1 MKCINKMRLLCLCG
15 IAAVFMSGCG
25 QTVVSYDN
33 PYDIYSTSAD
43 YGLASEGAGSE
54 KTYFSQ
60 NLCVADDVN
69 IGNDTTD
76 SQVAEGAGTFN
87 LATNTVTYAQNIY
100 EKLYPAS
107 TTKILTAYI
116 ALKYGNL
123 EDYVT
128 VSENAADQ
136 ASDSSVCGLK
146 AGDVVQL
153 KDLLYGMMLKSGN
166 DAAIAIAE
174 HIGGSVEGFAD
185 MMNQEALA
193 MGASRSHFVNPNGLP
208 DENHYTSVYDLYLIF
223 QNAVQDQTFL
233 DIISTMSYDVVYTDV
248 NGAGVERT
256 WENTNQYLTG
266 KEKAPEGITVVG
278 GKTGTTGA
286 AGYCLVLYSYNASGH
301 HSVTAASGNIVY
313 LDKSQKHMYELNNK
327 VRLINVM
334 DYPIDNCDE
343 FLGFLCGIVSQDHD
357 LEEMYLDSFLT
368 IAFAETDDEIQH
380 AIEKLDI
387 ISEKYNVKFILSV
400 SRDESRLPECAKAK
414 IVISL

>member
-1 MKCINKMRLLCLCG
+1 MRLLCLCG

-25 QTVVSYDN
+25 QTAVSYDN

-153 KDLLYGMMLKSGN
+153 KDLYM
-166 DAAIAIAE
+166 A
-174 HIGGSVEGFAD
+174 
-185 MMNQEALA
+185 
-193 MGASRSHFVNPNGLP
+193 
-208 DENHYTSVYDLYLIF
+208 
-223 QNAVQDQTFL
+223 
-233 DIISTMSYDVVYTDV
+233 
-248 NGAGVERT
+248 
-256 WENTNQYLTG
+256 
-266 KEKAPEGITVVG
+266 
-278 GKTGTTGA
+278 
-286 AGYCLVLYSYNASGH
+286 
-301 HSVTAASGNIVY
+301 
-313 LDKSQKHMYELNNK
+313 
-327 VRLINVM
+327 
-334 DYPIDNCDE
+334 
-343 FLGFLCGIVSQDHD
+343 
-357 LEEMYLDSFLT
+357 
-368 IAFAETDDEIQH
+368 
-380 AIEKLDI
+380 
-387 ISEKYNVKFILSV
+387 
-400 SRDESRLPECAKAK
+400 
-414 IVISL
+414 

>member
-193 MGASRSHFVNPNGLP
+193 MGASRSHFVNPNGLHNN
-208 DENHYTSVYDLYLIF
+208 DHYTTAYDLYLIF
-223 QNAVQDQTFL
+223 KEAVKHEEFVDTVSSKDYTMTYTTAKKTQINEYMQ
-233 DIISTMSYDVVYTDV
+233 STNY
-248 NGAGVERT
+248 
-256 WENTNQYLTG
+256 YLLN
-266 KEKAPEGITVVG
+266 EFPVPEGVVMYG
-278 GKTGTTGA
+278 GKTGTTSMAKSCLILMTKNKKGERFFSVVLGA
-286 AGYCLVLYSYNASGH
+286 ETKDMLYSSM
-301 HSVTAASGNIVY
+301 SQLLEKTAN
-313 LDKSQKHMYELNNK
+313 
-327 VRLINVM
+327 
-334 DYPIDNCDE
+334 
-343 FLGFLCGIVSQDHD
+343 
-357 LEEMYLDSFLT
+357 
-368 IAFAETDDEIQH
+368 
-380 AIEKLDI
+380 
-387 ISEKYNVKFILSV
+387 
-400 SRDESRLPECAKAK
+400 
-414 IVISL
+414 

>member
-25 QTVVSYDN
+25 QTAVSYDN

-60 NLCVADDVN
+60 NLCVADNVN

-193 MGASRSHFVNPNGLP
+193 MGAKIPFCQSKR
-208 DENHYTSVYDLYLIF
+208 TS
-223 QNAVQDQTFL
+223 
-233 DIISTMSYDVVYTDV
+233 
-248 NGAGVERT
+248 G
-256 WENTNQYLTG
+256 
-266 KEKAPEGITVVG
+266 
-278 GKTGTTGA
+278 
-286 AGYCLVLYSYNASGH
+286 
-301 HSVTAASGNIVY
+301 
-313 LDKSQKHMYELNNK
+313 
-327 VRLINVM
+327 
-334 DYPIDNCDE
+334 
-343 FLGFLCGIVSQDHD
+343 
-357 LEEMYLDSFLT
+357 
-368 IAFAETDDEIQH
+368 
-380 AIEKLDI
+380 
-387 ISEKYNVKFILSV
+387 
-400 SRDESRLPECAKAK
+400 
-414 IVISL
+414 

>member
-193 MGASRSHFVNPNGLP
+193 MGASRSHFVNPNGLHNN
-208 DENHYTSVYDLYLIF
+208 DHYTTAYDLYLIF
-223 QNAVQDQTFL
+223 KEAVKHEEFVDTVSSKDYTMTYTTAKKTQINEYMQ
-233 DIISTMSYDVVYTDV
+233 STNY
-248 NGAGVERT
+248 
-256 WENTNQYLTG
+256 YLLN
-266 KEKAPEGITVVG
+266 EFPVPEGVVMYG
-278 GKTGTTGA
+278 GKTGTTSMAKSCLILMTKNKKGERFFSVVLGA
-286 AGYCLVLYSYNASGH
+286 ETKEALYSSM
-301 HSVTAASGNIVY
+301 T
-313 LDKSQKHMYELNNK
+313 
-327 VRLINVM
+327 RL
-334 DYPIDNCDE
+334 
-343 FLGFLCGIVSQDHD
+343 
-357 LEEMYLDSFLT
+357 LEKT
-368 IAFAETDDEIQH
+368 T
-380 AIEKLDI
+380 
-387 ISEKYNVKFILSV
+387 N
-400 SRDESRLPECAKAK
+400 
-414 IVISL
+414 